1 MNDWKST
8 LKALKK
14 EMFGAKCE
22 GGQPKKEPKIGA
34 SFSGPKSEKKL
45 QQVARSP
52 SSEVGMKEILAR
64 FQNSNQPPKIPRKQ
78 ALRAVPPKTSV
89 PNTIRSV
96 PIRAT
101 HEIQAPPVP
110 LPPLKPAGVPS
121 RFHLQAPTILT
132 RQAYFKLPE
141 AWISEGNRT
150 QLSTRETQAG
160 GAIDIFIGLDFGTSY
175 TKAAVGLKD
184 QIFAV
189 DWQGVS
195 ACTDRYLLPSE
206 YSCLADGSCEIGQA
220 PDVSVNQVLQHL
232 KHPLIDAAVS
242 TASLV
247 NAAVF
252 LALVL
257 RYIRAW
263 VFFHHGDK
271 IGRSSIR
278 WMLNIGAPSNGLEN
292 ERHRRAYL
300 KMTSTAWSMSTMEPR
315 PTVARAGDLISSW
328 QPDVLPKDLIGLEVL
343 PEFVAQ
349 IAGYVQSA
357 QRQRG
362 LHALVDVGGGTLDVV
377 TFIVHERDGEDV
389 FPFLV
394 PEIRALGTQM
404 LNMNRLVEAPEHE
417 KTKLP
422 DELHPVLNTVQYAQ
436 CSGLPED
443 HIALRDKVF
452 WGEVHSTVH
461 RVFFQT
467 KRNRYRLS
475 EAWTKGIPVFLTG
488 GGGSVEGYRTSV
500 QSGGQYC
507 APVMN
512 LMTLPKH
519 PKLAEFDGSTI
530 DYQRV
535 SVACG
540 LAQDSYSLGLLIPA
554 GEVEDDSSEAF
565 HMAERL
571 DRDELY
577 AR

>member
-1 MNDWKST
+1 MSDWKSA

-14 EMFGAKCE
+14 EIFGAKSE
-22 GGQPKKEPKIGA
+22 GDPQKMDPKIGVSSLA
-34 SFSGPKSEKKL
+34 VKL
-45 QQVARSP
+45 KNKPFIARSP
-52 SSEVGMKEILAR
+52 SLEVRTKEVGAR
-64 FQNSNQPPKIPRKQ
+64 FPKPNQPSAKPKAQVQRPVVPKIVTAKPLAIIQQ
-78 ALRAVPPKTSV
+78 APKVETPLVRPKPPKPTGV
-89 PNTIRSV
+89 PNTFRIQS
-96 PIRAT
+96 RAN
-101 HEIQAPPVP
+101 
-110 LPPLKPAGVPS
+110 
-121 RFHLQAPTILT
+121 LT
-132 RQAYFKLPE
+132 RQANFKFPDE
-141 AWISEGNRT
+141 WVSEGSRT
-150 QLSTRETQAG
+150 QLPTHIQSA
-160 GAIDIFIGLDFGTSY
+160 GAIDVFIGLDFGTSY

-189 DWQGVS
+189 DWNGVS
-195 ACTDRYLLPSE
+195 GGADRYLLPSE
-206 YSCLADGSCEIGQA
+206 YSIMADGSCQIGQA
-220 PDVSVNQVLQHL
+220 PDVPVDQVRQHL

-242 TASLV
+242 AASLA

-257 RYIRAW
+257 RHVRAW

-300 KMTSTAWSMSTMEPR
+300 KMCSSAWSMSTSEQGPS
-315 PTVARAGDLISSW
+315 AAYAGELIAEW
-328 QPDVLPKDLIGLEVL
+328 QPDILPKDLIGLDVL

-404 LNMNRLVEAPEHE
+404 LYQNRLVEAPEHE
-417 KTKLP
+417 KSKLP
-422 DELHPVLNTVQYAQ
+422 DELQPVLNTSEYAK
-436 CSGLPED
+436 CTGLPEA
-443 HIALRDKVF
+443 HIALRDNVF
-452 WGEVHSTVH
+452 WSEVHSTVH
-461 RVFFQT
+461 RVFHHT

-475 EAWTKGIPVFLTG
+475 EAWTKGLPVFLTG
-488 GGGSVEGYRTSV
+488 GGGSVEGYQKSV
-500 QSGGQYC
+500 KSGGLNC

-512 LMTLPKH
+512 LMLLPKH
-519 PKLAEFDGSTI
+519 PKLADFSGTTS

-540 LAQDSYSLGLLIPA
+540 LAQDSFSLGQLIPA
-554 GEVEDDSSEAF
+554 GQVENDDNAM
-565 HMAERL
+565 HCVADRP